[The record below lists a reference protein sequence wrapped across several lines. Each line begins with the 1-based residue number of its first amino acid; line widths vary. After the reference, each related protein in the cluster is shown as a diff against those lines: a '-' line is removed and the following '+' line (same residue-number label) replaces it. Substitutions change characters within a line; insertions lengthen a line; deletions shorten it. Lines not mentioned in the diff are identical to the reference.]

1 MGVFNDRGNR
11 PLIER
16 GMNEYCCPHRVSLIG
31 QRPVEAQ
38 EWIDW
43 VGAGR
48 LLLFDASQLFTLI
61 KDQEI

>member
-1 MGVFNDRGNR
+1 MTGATG

-16 GMNEYCCPHRVSLIG
+16 GMNEYGCPHRVSLIG

-38 EWIDW
+38 ESKDW

-48 LLLFDASQLFTLI
+48 LLLFGTSQLFTLI
-61 KDQEI
+61 KDYEI